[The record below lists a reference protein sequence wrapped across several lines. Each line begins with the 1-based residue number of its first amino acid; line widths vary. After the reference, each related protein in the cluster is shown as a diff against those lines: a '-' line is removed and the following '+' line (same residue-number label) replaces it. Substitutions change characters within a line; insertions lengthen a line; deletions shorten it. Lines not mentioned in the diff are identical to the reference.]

1 MSAAKRV
8 GIAHFRKQKE
18 QGRKIV
24 MLTAYDAPTA
34 AICHEAGVDMLLV
47 GDSLAMTMLG
57 YRNTL
62 PLTMDEALHHAKA
75 VRRGAPEAFVIGD
88 MPFMSFHVST
98 EDSLRN
104 AARFLKEA
112 DCDAVKLEGGV
123 EVAPLITRMVGC
135 GIPVVA
141 HAGLLPQRVLTSG
154 GYKIQGKTEGDAER
168 LLADVRALEE
178 AGAFAVVVECVP
190 AEVGQRLAEAVS
202 IPVIGIGAGVGCD
215 GQVQVV
221 HDLLG
226 LYGDFVPKHA
236 RRYADLGSLMRKAI
250 AEYASDVREKRFPGS
265 ENSF

>member
-1 MSAAKRV
+1 MGTAKRMTV
-8 GIAHFRKQKE
+8 AGFRKMKAQ
-18 QGRKIV
+18 QQKIV

-34 AICHEAGVDMLLV
+34 AICCEAGVDMLLV

-88 MPFMSFHVST
+88 MPFMSFQVSA
-98 EDSLRN
+98 EDSLCN

-112 DCDAVKLEGGV
+112 DCDAVKLEGGA
-123 EVAPLITRMVGC
+123 EAAPIISRMVSC

-141 HAGLLPQRVLTSG
+141 HAGLLPQKVLTSG
-154 GYKIQGKTEGDAER
+154 GYRIQGKTEDAAER
-168 LLADVRALEE
+168 LIADVKELEQ
-178 AGAFAVVVECVP
+178 AGAFAAVVECVP
-190 AEVGQRLAEAVS
+190 AELGRRISEAVS
-202 IPVIGIGAGVGCD
+202 IPVIGIGAGGGCD
-215 GQVQVV
+215 GQVQVI

-226 LYGDFVPKHA
+226 LFGDFVPRHA
-236 RRYADLGSLMRKAI
+236 RRYADLGSQMRQAV
-250 AEYASDVREKRFPGS
+250 AAYASDVRSGAFPGP